1 MKHQIISTSELYY
14 NEDNVYLQKRWY
26 KELHDKIDAGTSSYY
41 EDCEVDPLWDNHMV
55 KYSPDRKR
63 LLGEM
68 PGGVDKYDVKEGTE
82 ILFGIGHRASDY
94 LLKIT
99 IPDSVSAIMEDTFCG
114 CEKLEKVI
122 LGDGLKLIGDT
133 AFAGC
138 CFQEIFI
145 PQNVKI
151 IGESCFCENDNLES
165 VYLPAELEA
174 ISEDCFQDCE
184 SLKNIF
190 VPKGS
195 IEKFKTLLP
204 ENTDLITEI
213 EEAEWEEIE
222 SSKTYSGYALNH
234 KLDNKWTTFRG
245 KLISLDE
252 EEENFED
259 PSINHYS
266 EEEADNFYGI
276 TDGMEG
282 DLW

>member
-1 MKHQIISTSELYY
+1 MKHQIISTSDLYF
-14 NEDNVYLQKRWY
+14 NEDNSFLQKEWY
-26 KELHDKIDAGTSSYY
+26 KELHDKIDAGDTSFYDDS
-41 EDCEVDPLWDNHMV
+41 EVDPLWDNHNV

-63 LLGEM
+63 LLGFPSVLEE
-68 PGGVDKYDVKEGTE
+68 YDVKDGTE
-82 ILFGIGHRASDY
+82 IIFGVVPNST
-94 LLKIT
+94 LEKIT
-99 IPDSVSAIMEDTFCG
+99 IPDSVICIVEDIFCG
-114 CEKLEKVI
+114 WEDLKEVI
-122 LGDGLKLIGDT
+122 LGNGLKLIGDR

-138 CFQEIFI
+138 GFQEIFI

-184 SLKNIF
+184 SLKHIF

-195 IEKFKTLLP
+195 IGKFKALLP
-204 ENTDLITEI
+204 ENANLITEI
-213 EEAEWEEIE
+213 EEAEWKKIE
-222 SSKTYSGYALNH
+222 PSKTYSGYALNH

-252 EEENFED
+252 EEDNFED
-259 PSINHYS
+259 PFINHYS
-266 EEEADNFYGI
+266 EEDTDSFYGM

>member
-82 ILFGIGHRASDY
+82 IIFGIGHRASDY

-145 PQNVKI
+145 PQNVII
-151 IGESCFCENDNLES
+151 IGESCFCENENLES

-174 ISEDCFQDCE
+174 ISEDSFQDCE

-195 IEKFKTLLP
+195 IEKFKALLP
-204 ENTDLITEI
+204 ENADIITEI
-213 EEAEWEEIE
+213 EETEWKKIE
-222 SSKTYSGYALNH
+222 SCKTYSGYALNH
-234 KLDNKWTTFRG
+234 KLDNKWTTFSG
-245 KLISLDE
+245 KLIPLDDE
-252 EEENFED
+252 EDYDD
-259 PSINHYS
+259 PFINHYS
-266 EEEADNFYGI
+266 EEETDNFYGM

>member
-1 MKHQIISTSELYY
+1 MEHQVISTSELYFSQ
-14 NEDNVYLQKRWY
+14 DNVYLQKRWY
-26 KELHDKIDAGTSSYY
+26 KELHDIIDAGTSSYY
-41 EDCEVDPLWDNHMV
+41 EDCEVDPLWDNYMV

-68 PGGVDKYDVKEGTE
+68 PGSIDKYDIKEGTE
-82 ILFGIGHRASDY
+82 IIFGIGHRASDS
-94 LLKIT
+94 LLSIT
-99 IPDSVSAIMEDTFCG
+99 IPDSVSIIMEDTFCG
-114 CEKLEKVI
+114 CEKLEEVI

-145 PQNVKI
+145 PRNVKI
-151 IGESCFCENDNLES
+151 IGESCFCENDNLKG
-165 VYLPAELEA
+165 VYLPAGLEA
-174 ISEDCFQDCE
+174 ISEDAFQDCE
-184 SLKNIF
+184 SLTHIF

-204 ENTDLITEI
+204 ENADLITEI
-213 EEAEWEEIE
+213 EEAEWKKIE

-234 KLDNKWTTFRG
+234 KLDNKWTAFRG

-252 EEENFED
+252 EEENYED
-259 PSINHYS
+259 PFINHYS
-266 EEEADNFYGI
+266 EEDADNFYGM
-276 TDGMEG
+276 TDGMKG